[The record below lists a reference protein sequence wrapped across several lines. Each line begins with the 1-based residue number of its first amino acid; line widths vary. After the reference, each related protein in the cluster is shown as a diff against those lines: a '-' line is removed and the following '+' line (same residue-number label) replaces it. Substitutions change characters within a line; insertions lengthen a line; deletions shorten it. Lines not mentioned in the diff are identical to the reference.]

1 MYRTY
6 VILRHT
12 FFETIVQPIFSLLLV
27 IGAGI
32 LVVYGMLPFF
42 TFGEDTVMYMAVGL
56 DVILLLALIISL
68 FAASKSVFEEIEDRT
83 MLTLMSKPVQRWEV
97 LLGKYLGI
105 ASAALLAIVLLGIVF
120 SVATYARIPVD
131 YQIRASKLDDASLQ
145 RLYDTRLMHLMGL
158 LPSLVAVWLQVSVL
172 SAISVAL
179 STRFPLVV
187 NLPVVILIYI
197 AGNLTQFMYP
207 IESQSQLV
215 KACVY
220 LLSSVL
226 PYLSVF
232 DIKSIAV
239 HSSIA
244 VPGTRFV
251 DVQGAQ
257 SLAGIW
263 GVVGL
268 ATVFAIAYSTFAL
281 AGGLWLFRYRE
292 LGGNEG

>member
-6 VILRHT
+6 VIARHT
-12 FFETIVQPIFSLLLV
+12 FFETIVQPIFSLLLL
-27 IGAGI
+27 IGGGI
-32 LVVYGMLPFF
+32 LAVYGLLPFF

-105 ASAALLAIVLLGIVF
+105 AGSGLLAIVLLGVVF
-120 SVATYARIPVD
+120 AVATWARIPTD
-131 YQIRASKLDDASLQ
+131 YQIRASKLDDASLS
-145 RLYDTRLMHLMGL
+145 RLFDTRMMHLMGL
-158 LPSLVAVWLQVSVL
+158 LPSLTAVWLQVSVL
-172 SAISVAL
+172 TAIGVAL

-187 NLPVVILIYI
+187 NLPVVILLYI
-197 AGNLTQFMYP
+197 AGNLTQFVFP
-207 IESQSQLV
+207 LQEGSTIASALV
-215 KACVY
+215 YVLAT
-220 LLSSVL
+220 VL
-226 PYLSVF
+226 PYLSSF
-232 DIKSIAV
+232 DLKSIAV

-251 DVQGAQ
+251 DVQGAV

-263 GVVGL
+263 WVL
-268 ATVFAIAYSTFAL
+268 ALSAMYAAAYSTFVL
-281 AGGLWLFRYRE
+281 AAGLWLFRYRE